1 MAKIIGIALIALG
14 IAGLAWGGLTYTRT
28 EKAIDLGP
36 IQVTK
41 QTQKTIP
48 IPPLAGAGALIA
60 GMVIIA
66 MVKE

>member
-1 MAKIIGIALIALG
+1 MAKIIGIALIVLG
-14 IAGLAWGGLTYTRT
+14 IAGLAWGGFTYTRT